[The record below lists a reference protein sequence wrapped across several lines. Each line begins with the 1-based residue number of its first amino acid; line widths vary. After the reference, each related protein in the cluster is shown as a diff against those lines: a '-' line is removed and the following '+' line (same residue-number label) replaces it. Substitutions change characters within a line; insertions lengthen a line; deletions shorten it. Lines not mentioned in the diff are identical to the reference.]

1 MRATISNSPQTLQP
15 LTVSFA
21 FLFFAFSVIR
31 LYIFLGNPFLECL
44 FLKKGSLQL
53 KKGAKWA
60 LFNYFQINMG
70 KFSEN
75 KYLLIF
81 QTTNFTLKAH
91 AILLS
96 LKNLLLLIDT
106 TLHLK
111 SCFHLYKAQGLC
123 DHVF

>member
-21 FLFFAFSVIR
+21 FLFAFSVIR

-81 QTTNFTLKAH
+81 QRLQ
-91 AILLS
+91 IS
-96 LKNLLLLIDT
+96 L
-106 TLHLK
+106 
-111 SCFHLYKAQGLC
+111 
-123 DHVF
+123 

>member
-1 MRATISNSPQTLQP
+1 MRATIYNSPQTLQP

-81 QTTNFTLKAH
+81 QRLQ
-91 AILLS
+91 IS
-96 LKNLLLLIDT
+96 L
-106 TLHLK
+106 
-111 SCFHLYKAQGLC
+111 
-123 DHVF
+123 

>member
-31 LYIFLGNPFLECL
+31 LYMGNPFLECL

-81 QTTNFTLKAH
+81 QRLQ
-91 AILLS
+91 IS
-96 LKNLLLLIDT
+96 L
-106 TLHLK
+106 
-111 SCFHLYKAQGLC
+111 
-123 DHVF
+123 